1 MGMKDKANE
10 WQEQG
15 KQKLGETRERAGQRG
30 QQPQRGQQQTQRGQQ
45 PQRGQ
50 QQTQRGQQPQHGRE
64 NMRDIEDTEAEME
77 DRFDRD
83 YDA

>member
-15 KQKLGETRERAGQRG
+15 KQKLGEARERAGGQ
-30 QQPQRGQQQTQRGQQ
+30 QQPQRGQQQPSRGQQ
-45 PQRGQ
+45 PQRG
-50 QQTQRGQQPQHGRE
+50 RE
-64 NMRDIEDTEAEME
+64 NLRDIEDTESEME

>member
-15 KQKLGETRERAGQRG
+15 KQKIGDARERAGQQQSQRG
-30 QQPQRGQQQTQRGQQ
+30 QQPQRGQQQSQRGQQ
-45 PQRGQ
+45 PQRG
-50 QQTQRGQQPQHGRE
+50 RE
-64 NMRDIEDTEAEME
+64 NLRDIEDTEAEME

>member
-30 QQPQRGQQQTQRGQQ
+30 QQQSQRGQQQSQRGQQQSQRGQQ
-45 PQRGQ
+45 PQR
-50 QQTQRGQQPQHGRE
+50 GRE